1 MKTLTVKKLLIPAIL
16 ATLASGCAELQKPQ
30 SLLDAEK
37 AYSQASNSAS
47 VLKYAAPELNTAN
60 KTLMS
65 AVASENKEDMAS
77 LAYIANTQ
85 IETAVSKAEAQQA
98 HQNTKALM
106 AEKEQLIASAVDA
119 KKANAQ
125 DQLATMQQRVVSM
138 EETKAEQ
145 EILLA
150 FGKIE
155 FVTGTADL
163 VPGAVSGIDLLAEY
177 MTTHPTKTIALSGHT
192 DSSGSAELNMELSQQ
207 RADFIRDVLVTKG
220 VAAERITAIGYG
232 QSQPIVSNATRAER
246 QKNRRIEIKFAN

>member
-1 MKTLTVKKLLIPAIL
+1 MKKLTVKKLLIPAIL
-16 ATLASGCAELQKPQ
+16 VTLASGCAELQKPQ

-47 VLKYAAPELNTAN
+47 VLKYATPELNTAN

-65 AVASENKEDMAS
+65 ATASENKEDMAS

-119 KKANAQ
+119 KKASAQ
-125 DQLATMQQRVVSM
+125 KKLSTM
-138 EETKAEQ
+138 EEDNAER

-177 MTTHPTKTIALSGHT
+177 MTTHPTKTIVLAGHT
-192 DSSGSAELNMELSQQ
+192 DNSGSAELNMELSQR
-207 RADFIRDVLVTKG
+207 RADFIRDVLVSKG
-220 VAAERITAIGYG
+220 IAAERITAIGYG

-246 QKNRRIEIKFAN
+246 QKNRRIEIQFAN